1 MFIQIAQSGS
11 LAYGICQT
19 GCNTVWVACVTA
31 AGGVAGVS
39 TGGTAVPA
47 AILACNAAQGTC
59 IWCPKTS
66 RNPRDNDG
74 QSGPKNLAKK
84 NSGSAK

>member
-1 MFIQIAQSGS
+1 MASVVKYIVMLAMFIQIAQSGP

-19 GCNTVWVACVTA
+19 GCNTLWVACVSA

-39 TGGTAVPA
+39 TGGVAVPA

-59 IWCPKTS
+59 MVACIAAGCAPT
-66 RNPRDNDG
+66 
-74 QSGPKNLAKK
+74 L
-84 NSGSAK
+84 